1 MNIRPGLRRGL
12 ATTAGTAWLVL
23 VAFAAPASGA
33 SAKRTAPR
41 AIPPRPSA
49 AALPAPMP
57 AVAAPVSIG
66 LMAFLDPETGELSGP
81 IGPVVPLADARP
93 AGPQVLPVEMPG
105 GGWMLDLRGAGQE
118 YYVLHVDPFG
128 RRTVSCVQDPRH
140 ARRPAPVPVVPA
152 GQER

>member
-1 MNIRPGLRRGL
+1 MSMRPGLRRGVATL
-12 ATTAGTAWLVL
+12 AGAACLAFIAS
-23 VAFAAPASGA
+23 VALASGPA
-33 SAKRTAPR
+33 PKRSAPR
-41 AIPPRPSA
+41 ANPPRQTPA
-49 AALPAPMP
+49 APP
-57 AVAAPVSIG
+57 AVAAPAPVSIG
-66 LMAFLDPETGELSGP
+66 LMAFLDPETGELTGS
-81 IGPVVPLADARP
+81 IGQVVPLADARP
-93 AGPQVLPVEMPG
+93 SAPQALPVEMPG